1 MGSYIYTPL
10 PPYNSFTA
18 YSPTIPKL
26 YWDVKSQEQRILEL
40 CKNMMKV
47 VAYSGETAD
56 KTNELG
62 EQLQRLSDLFDKFME
77 SGFDDYYYDQIMQ
90 WVDDNMISIMSRAI
104 KNVWFGLTS
113 TGYFCAYVPDSW
125 SDIQFDTGAVYGTA
139 EYGRLIL
146 RYNVDGEGVIDNT
159 SPDYA
164 SIQQLMA
171 DVETLKRRVLRHGT
185 TLYAPTR
192 GDE

>member
-1 MGSYIYTPL
+1 MGSYIYTPI
-10 PPYNSFTA
+10 PPYNAFTA

-62 EQLQRLSDLFDKFME
+62 EELQRLSDLFDKFME
-77 SGFDDYYYDQIMQ
+77 SGFDDYYYEQIMQ
-90 WVDDNMISIMSRAI
+90 WVDDNMVDIISRAI

-125 SDIQFDTGAVYGTA
+125 SDIQFDTGAVYGTE

-159 SPDYA
+159 APDYE

>member
-1 MGSYIYTPL
+1 MGSYVYTPI
-10 PPYNSFTA
+10 PPYNAFTA

-47 VAYSGETAD
+47 VAYTGETAD

-62 EQLQRLSDLFDKFME
+62 EELQRLSDLFDKFME
-77 SGFDDYYYDQIMQ
+77 SGFDDYYYEQIMQ
-90 WVDDNMISIMSRAI
+90 WVDDNMVDIISRAI

-113 TGYFCAYVPDSW
+113 TGYFCAYIPDSW
-125 SDIQFDTGAVYGTA
+125 SDIQFDTGAVYGTE

-159 SPDYA
+159 TPDYE

>member
-1 MGSYIYTPL
+1 MGSYIYTPI
-10 PPYNSFTA
+10 PPYNAFTA

-47 VAYSGETAD
+47 VAYNDSAAD
-56 KTNELG
+56 KVNELG
-62 EQLQRLSDLFDKFME
+62 EELQRLSDLFDKFME
-77 SGFDDYYYDQIMQ
+77 SGFDDYYYEQIMQ
-90 WVDDNMISIMSRAI
+90 WVDDNMVDIISRAI

-146 RYNVDGEGVIDNT
+146 RFNVDGEGVIDNT
-159 SPDYA
+159 APDYE

-192 GDE
+192 RDE

>member
-56 KTNELG
+56 KVNELG
-62 EQLQRLSDLFDKFME
+62 EELQRLSDLFDKFME
-77 SGFDDYYYDQIMQ
+77 SGFDDYYYDQIMK
-90 WVDDNMISIMSRAI
+90 WVDDHMVEIITRAI

-113 TGYFCAYVPDSW
+113 TGYFCAYIPDGW
-125 SDIQFDTGAVYGTA
+125 SDIQFDTGAVYGTE

-159 SPDYA
+159 APDYA

-185 TLYAPTR
+185 TLYTPTK